1 LQGLGGKLKTP
12 FRVGRCH
19 RIAGTNV
26 GGGLL
31 SFFMALFLMLISIGM
46 ALFADIIV
54 ISMSLFLLDYE
65 LVGVPVVGGVRLFL
79 RCELK

>member
-1 LQGLGGKLKTP
+1 
-12 FRVGRCH
+12 
-19 RIAGTNV
+19 
-26 GGGLL
+26 
-31 SFFMALFLMLISIGM
+31 MLISIGM